1 MAHVPAPSV
10 VLRSLNHLI
19 EQERWAHNLLLPR
32 EGQSIAITLPIG
44 DFQIEIQE
52 GIFVNASDRT
62 NPPSV
67 SLTIPQE
74 AIWTFLKEGKS
85 GAMKFVRISG
95 DIDFAAELNRLAA
108 DLKWEVE
115 EDLSKILG
123 DATARRV
130 VLESQKMLRQTQLA
144 MNDLKGGIRD
154 YLVYEKSILVDSQQM
169 RDFKS
174 ELRLL
179 RDQIDRAEKK
189 VNQLEQAF
197 NSTQTH
203 ST

>member
-85 GAMKFVRISG
+85 GAMKFVKISG